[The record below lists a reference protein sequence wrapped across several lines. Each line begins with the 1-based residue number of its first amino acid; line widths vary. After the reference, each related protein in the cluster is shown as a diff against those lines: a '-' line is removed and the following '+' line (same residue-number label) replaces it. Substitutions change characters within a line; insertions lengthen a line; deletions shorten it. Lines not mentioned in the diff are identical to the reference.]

1 MTRNC
6 LYRVDGIPYL
16 FDTDGTLITS
26 YFSKYDLINFKNK
39 LYTVDRDGE
48 VVMKKAVKIDG
59 ENYYFGSNGV
69 MVKNAKIT
77 WKGKKYKCNASGVM
91 KRIK

>member
-1 MTRNC
+1 
-6 LYRVDGIPYL
+6 
-16 FDTDGTLITS
+16 
-26 YFSKYDLINFKNK
+26 
-39 LYTVDRDGE
+39 
-48 VVMKKAVKIDG
+48 MKKAVKIDG
-59 ENYYFGSNGV
+59 KNYYFGSNGV